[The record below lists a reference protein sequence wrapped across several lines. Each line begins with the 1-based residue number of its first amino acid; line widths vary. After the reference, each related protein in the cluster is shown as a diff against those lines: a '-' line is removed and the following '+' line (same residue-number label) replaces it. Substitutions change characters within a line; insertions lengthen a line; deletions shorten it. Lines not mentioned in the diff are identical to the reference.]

1 MSLLIRN
8 GRVIDPAQKLD
19 AVRDVVI
26 TTNATGASGRV
37 EAAGSVSPQGHAEVI
52 DAAGMLVLPGLVDLR
67 AHLREPGQEYKE
79 DLVTGATAAVAGGV
93 TTVVAQPDT
102 KPAVDNGEIVDFV
115 RRRGEAA
122 GLAKILV
129 AGAITAGLKGEQ
141 LAHIGEMRRA
151 GAVILSDGDVW
162 VRDAGLMRRALEY
175 SRDFDLTVMTH
186 AEDPT
191 LMRGGLMHEG
201 PMSVRLGLKGI
212 PSVAE
217 ETAIA
222 RDLALAAYTGAR
234 LHVAH
239 VSSAEAVEQ
248 LRIAKKRGT
257 KVTCDVAVHNLVL
270 TDEALTNFDT
280 NLRLSP
286 PLRREKDRQALI
298 AGLIDGTIDAIASDH
313 APQSVL
319 EKDLPFIEAEPGA
332 IALQLMLPLC
342 LTLVAEE
349 RIDLPTLVAR
359 LTVGPARVLGAYAQ
373 GAGTLAAGDV
383 TVVAPDAE
391 WLLARETLL
400 SKCMNSPFLGR
411 TLRGRVE
418 STVVR
423 GRVVYKRQ
431 TS

>member
-1 MSLLIRN
+1 MSLLIKN
-8 GRVIDPAQKLD
+8 GRVIDPATKLD

-26 TTNATGASGRV
+26 ENVATSSGRI
-37 EAAGSVSPQGHAEVI
+37 APAGSVPAQGHEVI
-52 DAAGMLVLPGLVDLR
+52 DATGMLVLPGLIDLR

-79 DLVTGATAAVAGGV
+79 DLVSGTTAAVAGGI

-102 KPAVDNGEIVDFV
+102 KPVIDNGEIVDFV

-122 GLAKILV
+122 GLAKVLV

-141 LAHIGEMRRA
+141 LAFIGEMRRA
-151 GAVILSDGDVW
+151 GAVILSDGDTW
-162 VRDAGLMRRALEY
+162 IRDAGLMRRALEY
-175 SRDFDLTVMTH
+175 ASDFGLTVMTH

-191 LMRGGLMHEG
+191 LRPNGLMHEG

-248 LRIAKKRGT
+248 IRIAKKRGT
-257 KVTCDVAVHNLVL
+257 KVTCDVAVHHLVL
-270 TDEALTNFDT
+270 TDEALTNFNT
-280 NLRLSP
+280 SLRLAP
-286 PLRREKDRQALI
+286 PLRREKDREALI
-298 AGLIDGTIDAIASDH
+298 AGLVDGTIDAVASDH

-319 EKDLPFIEAEPGA
+319 EKDLPFTEAEPGA
-332 IALQLMLPLC
+332 IALQQLLPLC
-342 LTLVAEE
+342 LQLVAEK

-359 LTVGPARVLGAYAQ
+359 LTTGPAHVLGPYAQ
-373 GAGTLAAGDV
+373 GAGAVAAGDL

-400 SKCMNSPFLGR
+400 SKCMNTPFVGS

-418 STVVR
+418 CTVVR

>member
-1 MSLLIRN
+1 MSLLVRN
-8 GRVIDPAQKLD
+8 GRVVDPATGLD
-19 AVRDVVI
+19 GVRDVLVE
-26 TTNATGASGRV
+26 NVASSAARI
-37 EAAGSVSPQGHAEVI
+37 EAPGSVKPENHEVI
-52 DAAGMLVLPGLVDLR
+52 DATGMWVLPGLVDLR

-79 DLVTGATAAVAGGV
+79 DLVTGATAAVAGGI

-102 KPAVDNGEIVDFV
+102 KPPVDNGEIVDFV

-141 LAHIGEMRRA
+141 LAFIGEMRRA
-151 GAVILSDGDVW
+151 GAVILSDGDTW

-175 SRDFDLTVMTH
+175 ASDFGLTVMTH

-191 LMRGGLMHEG
+191 LARGGLAHEG
-201 PMSVRLGLKGI
+201 PMAVRLGLRGI

-222 RDLALAAYTGAR
+222 RDLALAAYTGAK

-248 LRIAKKRGT
+248 IRIAKKRGT
-257 KVTCDVAVHNLVL
+257 KVTCDVAVHHLVL
-270 TDEALTNFDT
+270 IDEALSTYDT
-280 NLRLSP
+280 SLRLSP
-286 PLRREKDRQALI
+286 PLRRSRDRDALI
-298 AGLIDGTIDAIASDH
+298 AGLVDGTIDAVASDH

-332 IALQLMLPLC
+332 IALQQLLPLC
-342 LTLVAEE
+342 LGLVADK

-359 LTVGPARVLGAYAQ
+359 LTLGPAGVLGAYAQ
-373 GAGTLAAGDV
+373 GAGALAAGDLTIV
-383 TVVAPDAE
+383 DPDSE

-400 SKCMNSPFLGR
+400 SKCMNSPFVGR

-418 STVVR
+418 CTVVR

-431 TS
+431 NA